1 MSLLLLLYIVLIHLL
16 YHICSLTIPL
26 LWHAS
31 RYCWSY
37 GYLRE
42 FLTER
47 GCEAML
53 TSTCFFLWSS

>member
-1 MSLLLLLYIVLIHLL
+1 
-16 YHICSLTIPL
+16 

-42 FLTER
+42 FLMER